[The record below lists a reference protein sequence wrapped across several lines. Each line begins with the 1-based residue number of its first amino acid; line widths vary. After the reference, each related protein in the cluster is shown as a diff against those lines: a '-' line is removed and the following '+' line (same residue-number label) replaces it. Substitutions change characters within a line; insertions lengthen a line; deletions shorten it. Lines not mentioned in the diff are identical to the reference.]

1 MKKLLLFAAVIAAF
15 SASSVFAGSCGGCGG
30 GKDKDKE
37 KEGSKDGDK
46 QQLTHCVNL

>member
-1 MKKLLLFAAVIAAF
+1 MKKFLLYVTVIAAF

-30 GKDKDKE
+30 GKDKE
-37 KEGSKDGDK
+37 KEGSKDGNK